1 MSAFPQRHPRVFATL
16 LLVLVGGSGF
26 GLGFAAD
33 RALFHYRFAK
43 AMATGRLP
51 REPVFPDRARI
62 LDRMVHELDL
72 TPDQEAKVDSLLAEQ
87 TDSLHILMTRMR
99 SDFRDLS
106 SGTRARINGVLTD
119 AQRGRLPR
127 TAARLPEDF
136 PLGPG
141 SQVPPDTTGASLP
154 PPKPGASNP
163 SQ

>member
-1 MSAFPQRHPRVFATL
+1 MSGFPQRHPRLFATL

-33 RALFHYRFAK
+33 RALFHYRFAR

-106 SGTRARINGVLTD
+106 AGTRARIDALLTD
-119 AQRGRLPR
+119 SQRGRLPR
-127 TAARLPEDF
+127 TGGRLPDDF

-141 SQVPPDTTGASLP
+141 PQSDGPGPASSAP
-154 PPKPGASNP
+154 AP
-163 SQ
+163 SGTAR